1 MNLIPARTRFLLRR
15 LSPHKVKITVL
26 FSLILVGIALQVYS
40 PRYVQVFIDQ
50 AKGGE
55 DSSNLMMSAL
65 LFMTLTAIRQVV
77 TVAVQALTG
86 GVTWTVTNRLRLEL
100 TRLCLERD
108 WRFHQRHSPGELV
121 ERIDGDVGKLGNF
134 LSAFILKIVGNHLL
148 IIAIAIAIVLIH
160 PLVGLV
166 VIGLSVIALFVLH
179 RMGNYGTSAVRGYMA
194 ESAEL
199 LGYVDERISGRED
212 IRALNASSFAL
223 AGYYKGLKRLYRT
236 RKQTGAVLATTLNT
250 ADVTLASIMA
260 ATILCLGLLALRD
273 TDMSLGSQFLI
284 YYYVT
289 VLLIPLRNIVYEISD
304 LQQAGAALHRI
315 DELLGE
321 ADRHVPEY
329 TERIGEFDP
338 VSVTFDNVTFG
349 YEETN
354 PVIRN
359 VSLHLPANCSIGII
373 GKSGSGKSTV
383 AKLLFRSCEAQ
394 SGTVSINGCDIR
406 HIDPDSLRSNIA
418 FIPQTVELFEGT
430 LRDNV
435 SMFDRAVTDD
445 RIWEAFRLLRM
456 SEWVRRF
463 PERLDKAIDRDGSNV
478 SAGEA
483 QLIAFARAFLKR
495 PKLVIMDEATSR
507 IDPDTECAIENAIGE
522 LMRDR
527 TVVVIAHK
535 LRTVAKTDFVLV
547 MRDGKAVEFGETR
560 LLSQEPT
567 SEYAKMHKEA
577 GAVD

>member
-15 LSPHKVKITVL
+15 LSPHKVKLAVL
-26 FSLILVGIALQVYS
+26 FSLILAGIALQVYS

-50 AKGGE
+50 AKGGQN
-55 DSSNLMMSAL
+55 SSTLMMSAL
-65 LFMTLTAIRQVV
+65 LFMTLTAVRQVV
-77 TVAVQALTG
+77 TVVVQALTG
-86 GVTWTVTNRLRLEL
+86 DITWTVTNRLRLEL
-100 TRLCLERD
+100 TKLCLERD
-108 WRFHQRHSPGELV
+108 WRFHEKHAPGELV
-121 ERIDGDVGKLGNF
+121 ERIDGDVGKLNNF
-134 LSAFILKIVGNHLL
+134 LSAFILKVVGNHLL
-148 IIAIAIAIVLIH
+148 IIAVAVAVFFIH
-160 PLVGLV
+160 PFVGIV
-166 VIGLSVIALFVLH
+166 VTGLSALSLFVLH
-179 RMGNYGTSAVRGYMA
+179 RMGNYGTAAVRGYLA

-250 ADVTLASIMA
+250 ADVTLACVMA

-273 TDMSLGSQFLI
+273 TELSLGSQFLI

-289 VLLIPLRNIVYEISD
+289 VLLVPLRNIVYEISD
-304 LQQAGAALHRI
+304 LQQAGAALQRI
-315 DELLGE
+315 DELLGKAGRLE
-321 ADRHVPEY
+321 SEY
-329 TERIGEFDP
+329 TKRIGEFDP
-338 VSVTFDNVTFG
+338 ISVTFDTVTFG
-349 YEETN
+349 YEEMN
-354 PVIRN
+354 PVVRSFSMH
-359 VSLHLPANCSIGII
+359 VPANRSVGII

-394 SGTVSINGCDIR
+394 KGTVSINGCDIR
-406 HIDPDSLRSNIA
+406 HIDPDSLLTNIA

-435 SMFDRAVTDD
+435 SMFDRTVTDD
-445 RIWEAFRLLRM
+445 RIWEVFRLLHM
-456 SEWVRRF
+456 SEWVRRY
-463 PERLDKAIDRDGSNV
+463 PERLDKTIERNGSNV

-483 QLIAFARAFLKR
+483 QLIAFARAFLKQ

-507 IDPDTECAIENAIGE
+507 IDPDTERIIEEAIGE
-522 LMRDR
+522 LMRGR

-535 LRTVAKTDFVLV
+535 LRTVASTDYILV
-547 MRDGKAVEFGETR
+547 MRDGEAVEFGETR

-567 SEYAKMHKEA
+567 SEYANMLKEA
-577 GAVD
+577 GAIE